1 MASRGGSTMRAIG
14 NWPYLTMT
22 IDGPR
27 GQQQECITKRTIID
41 GFRGPHQ
48 KGSTMRTL
56 GNRP

>member
-1 MASRGGSTMRAIG
+1 MRAIG
-14 NWPYLTMT
+14 NWPYLTIT

-27 GQQQECITKRTIID
+27 GQQQECITKRTTID